1 MSNMTNTDTKSS
13 LEFYEKL
20 VNNHSHNYYA
30 SLFNDMNQ
38 NYLYDPI
45 TNLWYEYDEYNKLKG
60 GEKSA
65 PISLIYDITL
75 SLQNLLLTHKINLS
89 TITPTNKEDIKQQA
103 ETISFINKQYLKLGD
118 SNYKKG
124 IIDELKYFI
133 RRENLNDLIDSNKYL
148 IAFNNKVF
156 DLSIGKVRNIKR
168 NDYIFN
174 NTGYDYP
181 SKDINIQ
188 DTIYNMLSSCF
199 KTNDIY
205 KFLLDTLSLSLI
217 GNNNSKFYI
226 WTGKGGNGKG
236 LVNSLLKTALGKYF
250 LQTGGSFLTT
260 EFSDDKPNPTLYSL
274 KNKRITMISEP
285 AGTKGKLKFN
295 LSFLKLISSNND
307 TITVRGLFKENI
319 TYQAQFT
326 PFLQCNIIPELNN
339 VGDAELRRFCILE
352 FPFSFKSKE
361 EIKPTNPLEKL
372 VNLDYSNYVKKIE
385 YGQQFLLM
393 LIDNLIDLY
402 KPNDIFNSSSFVF
415 NPDKVIVLK
424 EPKSIKE
431 YTKNYLTEND
441 IISNYLNEYIE
452 RTTNEKDNISK
463 SELYTH
469 FISVIKDYTITRNF
483 FYKKLSDEG
492 YSEYKCGITKYRFI
506 RFKNKSSFTE
516 DDEEEE
522 EEKPIVIKRTNKEEE
537 KKNKGV
543 SILDV

>member
-181 SKDINIQ
+181 MKDINIQ
-188 DTIYNMLSSCF
+188 ETIFKMLSSCF
-199 KTNDIY
+199 KTKEIY
-205 KFLLDTLSLSLI
+205 NFLIDTLSLSLI

-236 LVNSLLKTALGKYF
+236 LVNSLLKSALGKYF

-260 EFSDDKPNPTLYSL
+260 EFSDDKPNPTLFSL

-285 AGTKGKLKFN
+285 AGTKGRFKFN

-326 PFLQCNIIPELNN
+326 PFLQCNVIPELNN
-339 VGDAELRRFCILE
+339 VGDAELRRFCIVE
-352 FPFSFKSKE
+352 FPFRFKSKE
-361 EIKPTNPLEKL
+361 EINPNNPYEKL

-402 KPNDIFNSSSFVF
+402 KQNEHYYVF

-424 EPKSIKE
+424 EPKTVKE

-441 IISNYLNEYIE
+441 VITNYLNEYIE
-452 RTTNEKDNISK
+452 RTNNSKDTISK
-463 SELYTH
+463 STLYTH
-469 FISVIKDYTITRNF
+469 FLSIVKDYSITRNLF
-483 FYKKLSDEG
+483 HKKLIDEN
-492 YSEYKCGITKYRFI
+492 YKTHKSRVNKYICIKFKENDESFI
-506 RFKNKSSFTE
+506 D
-516 DDEEEE
+516 DDEIITV
-522 EEKPIVIKRTNKEEE
+522 KDDAVNK
-537 KKNKGV
+537 KLKNGIN
-543 SILDV
+543 ILDV